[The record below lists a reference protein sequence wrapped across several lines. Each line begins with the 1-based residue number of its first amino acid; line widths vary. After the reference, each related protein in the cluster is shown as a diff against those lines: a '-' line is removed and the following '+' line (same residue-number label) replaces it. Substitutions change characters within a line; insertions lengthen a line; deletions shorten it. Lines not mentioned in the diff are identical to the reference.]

1 MFGFKISRT
10 PRPKFRIGLA
20 LSGGGAR
27 GFAHLGAIKA
37 LDGVGLKPDITA
49 GVSAGSVVATMYSAG
64 IRPDEVFEKFSS
76 AKFSDFCEFNVPRTG
91 FFNLG
96 RFRKFIEDNVPYRNI
111 EDLPVPTVV
120 CATNYDTGRPVAF
133 TKGNLAER
141 VVASCSI
148 PIVFDPMVIDGVR
161 YVDGGL
167 LHNLPAWAI
176 RNKCRFLIG
185 VNCSPLAPPPEKK
198 GIVSVALRSY
208 ELVTKTNALG
218 DMALCDMIVRTDD
231 IARYKV
237 FDLKG
242 IEDVY
247 ESGYRDTLNFLK
259 KHGIRSRD

>member
-10 PRPKFRIGLA
+10 PKHEHRIGLA

-37 LDGVGLKPDITA
+37 LHEVGLRPDVIA
-49 GVSAGSVVATMYSAG
+49 GVSAGSVVAVMYAAG
-64 IRPDEVFEKFSS
+64 IHPDEIFRRFEA
-76 AKFSDFCEFNVPRTG
+76 AKFSDFCEFNVPRNG
-91 FFNLG
+91 FFNLD
-96 RFRKFIEDNVPYRNI
+96 RFKAFIEEMVPYKRI
-111 EDLPVPTVV
+111 EQLPIPTVV

-133 TKGNLAER
+133 TKGDLADR

-148 PIVFDPMVIDGVR
+148 PIVFDPKVIDGVR

-176 RNKCRFLIG
+176 RKNCRFLIG
-185 VNCSPLAPPPEKK
+185 VNCSPLAPPSGKM
-198 GIVSVALRSY
+198 GLVSIALRSY

-218 DMALCDMIVRTDD
+218 DMALCDMLVRTDD

-247 ESGYRDTLNFLK
+247 NSGYRDTLRFLRD
-259 KHGIRSRD
+259 HGIQSRS

>member
-37 LDGVGLKPDITA
+37 LDGVGLKPDIIA

-111 EDLPVPTVV
+111 
-120 CATNYDTGRPVAF
+120 
-133 TKGNLAER
+133 
-141 VVASCSI
+141 
-148 PIVFDPMVIDGVR
+148 
-161 YVDGGL
+161 
-167 LHNLPAWAI
+167 
-176 RNKCRFLIG
+176 
-185 VNCSPLAPPPEKK
+185 
-198 GIVSVALRSY
+198 
-208 ELVTKTNALG
+208 
-218 DMALCDMIVRTDD
+218 
-231 IARYKV
+231 
-237 FDLKG
+237 
-242 IEDVY
+242 
-247 ESGYRDTLNFLK
+247 
-259 KHGIRSRD
+259 

>member
-1 MFGFKISRT
+1 M
-10 PRPKFRIGLA
+10 
-20 LSGGGAR
+20 
-27 GFAHLGAIKA
+27 
-37 LDGVGLKPDITA
+37 GLKPDIIA

-176 RNKCRFLIG
+176 RNKCRFLI
-185 VNCSPLAPPPEKK
+185 
-198 GIVSVALRSY
+198 
-208 ELVTKTNALG
+208 
-218 DMALCDMIVRTDD
+218 
-231 IARYKV
+231 
-237 FDLKG
+237 
-242 IEDVY
+242 
-247 ESGYRDTLNFLK
+247 
-259 KHGIRSRD
+259 